1 MQAEDKSVWKPRANI
16 RVFPQAPPYRLKQ
29 DLSLNP
35 ELDESSCSRNSC
47 FLSRGAEEMLILYHL
62 YQKYGL
68 LSLSNVA
75 IISLST
81 VDPKLRKYLQS
92 DMLMTILLSDV
103 QWKS

>member
-29 DLSLNP
+29 DLSL
-35 ELDESSCSRNSC
+35 DESSCSRNSC
-47 FLSRGAEEMLILYHL
+47 FLPRGAEEMLILYHL
-62 YQKYGL
+62 YQNYGL
-68 LSLSNVA
+68 PSLSNFA

-81 VDPKLRKYLQS
+81 MDPKLRKYLQS
-92 DMLMTILLSDV
+92 DMLMTILLSDI